1 MCSNFCVQHM
11 LLHGDSQICRGI
23 IKRVLPHVVDFSFQK
38 FASNVVERC
47 IDTAT
52 ADESLQIMLQL
63 CDSAITKLCSSQQC
77 APTTGAD
84 SLNAFEYLIRD
95 HYGNY
100 IIQRLLGVLRGTA
113 LVILIGFLDVNKSHI
128 AFCSHEKQLMKAI
141 SKQSLRVS
149 KSDAMCTQRALE
161 GRLAQIPKPMLIR
174 LGLRPQW

>member
-1 MCSNFCVQHM
+1 M

-52 ADESLQIMLQL
+52 TDESLQIMLQL
-63 CDSAITKLCSSQQC
+63 CDSAITKLISSQH
-77 APTTGAD
+77 TTDAD
-84 SLNAFEYLIRD
+84 SLNAFESLIRD

-113 LVILIGFLDVNKSHI
+113 LVILIGLLDVNKAHI
-128 AFCSHEKQLMKAI
+128 AFCSHDKQLSKAI

-149 KSDAMCTQRALE
+149 KADAVCTQRALE